1 MINEV
6 VEDYLNAIK
15 KSIIDYILMDPTER
29 DRLSVY
35 IKYKNPHLYGEP
47 QPYTIMPKNNN
58 SLYAKN
64 LLPLEAILLKNSPYF
79 VAIQRIWL

>member
-1 MINEV
+1 MVEDKNINEFKESVLSNILSKIDSKYENPKSIQLMINEV

-35 IKYKNPHLYGEP
+35 IKYKNPHLYG
-47 QPYTIMPKNNN
+47 
-58 SLYAKN
+58 
-64 LLPLEAILLKNSPYF
+64 
-79 VAIQRIWL
+79 